1 MKLLERFLPGKLFP
15 KTYNLFLPLTEGD
28 LLVNFPRRKIRHV
41 CHEVKLMKM
50 KYKKKILLFNKLT
63 SFLSLALIKDS
74 CNGARLV
81 VWETVS
87 TNTK

>member
-1 MKLLERFLPGKLFP
+1 
-15 KTYNLFLPLTEGD
+15 
-28 LLVNFPRRKIRHV
+28 
-41 CHEVKLMKM
+41 MKM

-74 CNGARLV
+74 CNGARLA